1 MKLDDKGLTKGA
13 STTTTTRSNTVTGS
27 GVAPDDAA
35 APQNISAV
43 DVLAAEKALDQV
55 IHAFSRSF

>member
-1 MKLDDKGLTKGA
+1 MKLEDKGLTKGA
-13 STTTTTRSNTVTGS
+13 SATTTTRSNIVSGS
-27 GVAPDDAA
+27 GVAPDASA

-55 IHAFSRSF
+55 IQAFSRSF